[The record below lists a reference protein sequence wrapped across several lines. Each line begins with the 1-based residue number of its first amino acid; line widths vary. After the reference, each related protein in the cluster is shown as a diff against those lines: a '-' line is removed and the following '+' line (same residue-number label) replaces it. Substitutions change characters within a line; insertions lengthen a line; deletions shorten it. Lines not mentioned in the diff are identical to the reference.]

1 LSLST
6 PFGGLLQT
14 QLPDSSHIWLNA
26 NSSLEYP
33 AVFDENQRRVVLQG
47 EGYFEV
53 KADKQH
59 PFIVCTGDIDIIATG
74 TAFNVNAYEKSS
86 VDVTLVEG
94 HVDVNVGANRHF
106 VISPGERLCI
116 RGNSAELSQDPEN
129 KRKYSWKD
137 GKLMFNNDRLD
148 AVLARLSQIYPVD
161 FVIQD
166 SSLAETRY
174 HATFSGES
182 IHDILHLLEIG
193 VPMQCVP
200 TQRIDSS
207 QRMIVYVY
215 PPQKP

>member
-1 LSLST
+1 
-6 PFGGLLQT
+6 
-14 QLPDSSHIWLNA
+14 
-26 NSSLEYP
+26 
-33 AVFDENQRRVVLQG
+33 
-47 EGYFEV
+47 
-53 KADKQH
+53 
-59 PFIVCTGDIDIIATG
+59 
-74 TAFNVNAYEKSS
+74 
-86 VDVTLVEG
+86 
-94 HVDVNVGANRHF
+94 
-106 VISPGERLCI
+106 
-116 RGNSAELSQDPEN
+116 
-129 KRKYSWKD
+129 
-137 GKLMFNNDRLD
+137 MFNNDRLD

>member
-1 LSLST
+1 ML
-6 PFGGLLQT
+6 
-14 QLPDSSHIWLNA
+14 
-26 NSSLEYP
+26 
-33 AVFDENQRRVVLQG
+33 
-47 EGYFEV
+47 
-53 KADKQH
+53 
-59 PFIVCTGDIDIIATG
+59 G